1 MILLVCSFFVSFSFI
16 FPQQIVDGVL
26 AVVGN
31 RAVLRSDVINQAQIT
46 AKEKGVDPQKTPLAF
61 ESVFQQILEENIDRL
76 LVLSAAEKDTNIVV
90 SYEEVNSALNDRIDY
105 FVSLFGSKEELER
118 EFGAPIDV
126 LRSEQWDSIK
136 EEILIEK
143 FKYGLFS
150 SVSVSKKEVEAVFN
164 KLKGSLSVVPAFY
177 SYSVSEIPSKEKKS
191 SLDSLSFLIESIKDS
206 VVSLGFSFENM
217 AKKHSIDAGS
227 AKYGGDLGF
236 IKRGSFLPEF
246 EKVVFSSK
254 EGSVVGP
261 VKTRLGLHLIFVVK
275 KAGLKTQV
283 KHILFSTKNIDR
295 DFEEANKKQ
304 SNLFSLCLNDPGLF
318 DSLVVDQSFLFG
330 KNNVSGIYSRV
341 SEKDVFPVELVS
353 VLKKLKPFSF
363 SSPFVLNNSSYLVF
377 LYEKEK
383 EEKQTLHNSWFD
395 FENIAKN
402 EKIIKVFKE
411 WIKEQYKET
420 YVEIFNF

>member
-1 MILLVCSFFVSFSFI
+1 MMLLVCSFLISLSFI
-16 FPQQIVDGVL
+16 LPQQVVDGVL

-31 RAVLRSDVINQAQIT
+31 RAVLRSDVINQAQII
-46 AKEKGVDPQKTPLAF
+46 AKERGVDSQKTPLAF
-61 ESVFQQILEENIDRL
+61 ESIFQQTLEENIDRL
-76 LVLSAAEKDTNIVV
+76 LVLNAAEKDTNIVV

-105 FVSLFGSKEELER
+105 FVSLFGSQEDLER
-118 EFGAPIDV
+118 EFGATIDV

-164 KLKGSLSVVPAFY
+164 KLKGSLSVVPASY

-191 SLDSLSFLIESIKDS
+191 SLDSLSFLIESVKDS
-206 VVSLGFSFENM
+206 IVSLGFSFEEM
-217 AKKHSIDAGS
+217 AKKHSIDTGS

-236 IKRGSFLPEF
+236 IKRGSFLAEF
-246 EKVVFSSK
+246 ERAAFSSK

-261 VKTRLGLHLIFVVK
+261 IKTRLGLHLIFVVK

-283 KHILFSTKNIDR
+283 KHILFSTKNISR

-304 SNLFSLCLNDPGLF
+304 TNLLSLCLNDPGLF
-318 DSLVVDQSFLFG
+318 DSLTIDQSFLFG
-330 KNNVSGIYSRV
+330 KNNVSGVYSQV
-341 SEKDVFPVELVS
+341 SEGDVFPPELVP
-353 VLKKLKPFSF
+353 VLKKLNPFSF
-363 SSPFVLNNSSYLVF
+363 SSPFILKNSNYLVF
-377 LYEKEK
+377 LYEKDEEK
-383 EEKQTLHNSWFD
+383 KQTLHNSWFD
-395 FENIAKN
+395 FENVAKN
-402 EKIIKVFKE
+402 EKIIRVFTE

-420 YVEIFNF
+420 YVKTFNF